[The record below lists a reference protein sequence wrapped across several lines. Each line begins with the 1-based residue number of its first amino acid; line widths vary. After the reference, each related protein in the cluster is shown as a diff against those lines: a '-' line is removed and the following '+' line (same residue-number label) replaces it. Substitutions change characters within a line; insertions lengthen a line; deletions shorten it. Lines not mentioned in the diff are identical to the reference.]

1 MNIMKNIWRI
11 FLKNIERIGL
21 VTSILFSMIAL
32 FISVRSCSDSG
43 EALEISKKEFESKR
57 LLVLQSNP
65 SNMLPGFE
73 FSSFDPNQKLQ
84 RLNIELPQNIY
95 KEEIFVG
102 PPDFHFSLAEIQDNL
117 LTYIQKSIPSEMEKK
132 PLLIRS
138 ILIPIIIKSNFVFA
152 GEFLWDSSVYNLEF
166 SYQLDNLNNM
176 GSYIECKS
184 LIFVN
189 RLNEEHDHKD
199 MLSRLSNICESN
211 LKSSLRSN

>member
-1 MNIMKNIWRI
+1 MKNVW
-11 FLKNIERIGL
+11 KNIEQIGL
-21 VTSILFSMIAL
+21 VTSILVSIIAL
-32 FISVRSCSDSG
+32 IISIKSCGDSN
-43 EALEISKKEFESKR
+43 EALEISKKEFESKK

-73 FSSFDPNQKLQ
+73 FSSFNLNQKLQ
-84 RLNIELPQNIY
+84 RLIIELPQNIY

-117 LTYIQKSIPSEMEKK
+117 LTYIQKSIPIERIKT

-152 GEFLWDSSVYNLEF
+152 GEFLWDISVYNLEF
-166 SYQLDNLNNM
+166 SYQQDNLNNM

-189 RLNEEHDHKD
+189 RLTEEHDHKE
-199 MLSRLSNICESN
+199 MLSKLSNICESN
-211 LKSSLRSN
+211 LRSALKSN